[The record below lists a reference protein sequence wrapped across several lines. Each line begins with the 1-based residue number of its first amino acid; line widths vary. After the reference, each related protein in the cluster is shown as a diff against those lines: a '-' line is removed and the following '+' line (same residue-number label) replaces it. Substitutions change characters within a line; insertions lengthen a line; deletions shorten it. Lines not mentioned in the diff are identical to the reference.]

1 MKLFRTTS
9 GVVAA
14 TADGTRRLPAVDW
27 DVLLNMPDLQDAV
40 TALLA
45 NADPIDFDEDAPDL
59 LPPIGSQEI
68 WAAGVTYYRSRVA
81 RMEESET
88 AAGGDF
94 YDKVYHAERPEIFF
108 KGTPNRVAGHRQNVR
123 IRGDATWNIP
133 EPELTLV
140 INCRGE
146 IIGYTIGN
154 DMSSRDIEGANPL
167 YLPQAKVYHRSSAI
181 GPGILLQK
189 TPLPPST
196 TIALEIARAGDVV
209 FAGDATLE
217 QMKRMPEELVEYL
230 FREDSFPCGAFLM
243 TGTCIVPPNDFTLQS
258 GDEVRITIEP
268 IGTLINTVA

>member
-123 IRGDATWNIP
+123 IRGDATWSIP

>member
-27 DVLLNMPDLQDAV
+27 DVLLNMPDPQAAV

-45 NADPIDFDEDAPDL
+45 NDDPIDFDEDAPDL

-68 WAAGVTYYRSRVA
+68 WAAGVTYHRSRVA

-123 IRGDATWNIP
+123 IRGDATWSIP

-196 TIALEIARAGDVV
+196 AIALEIARAGDVV

-217 QMKRMPEELVEYL
+217 QMKRTPEELAEYL